1 MKVSTKGRYALRL
14 MLDLAIYNTGDPVA
28 LKDIARRQDIS
39 EKYLEQIISML
50 GKAGLVQAVRG
61 SQGGYL
67 LRRDPAEYTVGD
79 ILRVTEGDLS
89 LVECI
94 SPNGAECDRE
104 ANCVTVRVWK
114 KLTDAI
120 NQTADSISLADLV
133 EWSREKLGDYC
144 I

>member
-50 GKAGLVQAVRG
+50 GKAGLVQAIRG

-94 SPNGAECDRE
+94 SPNGVECDRE
-104 ANCVTVRVWK
+104 ANCVTVRVWE